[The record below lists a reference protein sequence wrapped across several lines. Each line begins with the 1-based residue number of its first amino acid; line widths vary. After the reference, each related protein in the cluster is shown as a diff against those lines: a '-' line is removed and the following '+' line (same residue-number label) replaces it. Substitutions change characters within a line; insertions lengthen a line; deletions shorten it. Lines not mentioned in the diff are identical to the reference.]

1 MIIKHTNDDSKLLPN
16 GMFPTNID
24 REWSCWNKY

>member
-1 MIIKHTNDDSKLLPN
+1 MIARNIQLLPN